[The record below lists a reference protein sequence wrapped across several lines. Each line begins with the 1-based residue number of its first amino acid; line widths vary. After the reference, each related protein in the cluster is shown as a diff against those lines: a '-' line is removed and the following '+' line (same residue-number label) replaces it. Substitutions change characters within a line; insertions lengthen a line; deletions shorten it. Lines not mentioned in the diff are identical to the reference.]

1 VSTQDGRTIRSLWSL
16 IAAAFY
22 QWCSATNAIDLH
34 WHDLRWHDFILSHSQ
49 TSCHRAAEAK
59 FHSHQAGHQIVAW
72 RRQAGNCDFFHK
84 KKLIFDMVA
93 VMIFLYVLL
102 GLLVGVLSGIVGI
115 GGGILIIPALVYFF
129 HMNQHKAQ
137 GTSLAAL
144 LAPIGALAFWEYYK
158 AGNVDLK
165 AGLLIAL
172 GFLVGG
178 YFGGVWAQHLPE
190 VVLRKVFGTLL
201 AIIGIQLLLS
211 R

>member
-1 VSTQDGRTIRSLWSL
+1 
-16 IAAAFY
+16 
-22 QWCSATNAIDLH
+22 
-34 WHDLRWHDFILSHSQ
+34 
-49 TSCHRAAEAK
+49 
-59 FHSHQAGHQIVAW
+59 
-72 RRQAGNCDFFHK
+72 
-84 KKLIFDMVA
+84 MVA
-93 VMIFLYVLL
+93 VMIFLYLLL

-178 YFGGVWAQHLPE
+178 YFGGHWAQHLPE
-190 VVLRKVFGTLL
+190 AVLRRVFGTLL